1 MNLPILPILLP
12 VQDNIDAYD
21 ANLQRK
27 MYGRSFCM
35 DCEKM
40 IRDLEY
46 YNSLSF
52 ITPNI
57 QEDICN
63 QLDHIKKG
71 LIDLD
76 PMYKDEIDDYL
87 DSIKKQVRIF
97 RENDIDGDYY
107 VNKDIL
113 ARKYKQHI
121 ENSYATL
128 YDMIDIIN
136 EQNKIKSTLYPK

>member
-1 MNLPILPILLP
+1 MNLSILLP
-12 VQDNIDAYD
+12 AQENIDAYD

-27 MYGRSFCM
+27 MYGRAFCM

-52 ITPNI
+52 ITCNI

-63 QLDHIKKG
+63 QLDNIKKG
-71 LIDLD
+71 LNDLD
-76 PMYKDEIDDYL
+76 PIYKEEIDDYL
-87 DSIKKQVRIF
+87 ESIKTKIRIF
-97 RENDIDGDYY
+97 RDKDIDGDYY

-113 ARKYKQHI
+113 GRKYRQHI
-121 ENSYATL
+121 DNSYATL
-128 YDMIDIIN
+128 YDMIDIRN
-136 EQNKIKSTLYPK
+136 DKNKKGFLS

>member
-1 MNLPILPILLP
+1 MNLSILLP

-21 ANLQRK
+21 VNLQRK
-27 MYGRSFCM
+27 MYGRAFCM

-46 YNSLSF
+46 YNALSF
-52 ITPNI
+52 ITCNI

-71 LIDLD
+71 LNDLD
-76 PMYKDEIDDYL
+76 PIYKDEIDDYL
-87 DSIKKQVRIF
+87 MSIKTQVRFF
-97 RENDIDGDYY
+97 RDKNIEGDYY
-107 VNKDIL
+107 VNKVIL
-113 ARKYKQHI
+113 SRKYKQHI

-128 YDMIDIIN
+128 YDMIDIEKN
-136 EQNKIKSTLYPK
+136 NNKNSF

>member
-1 MNLPILPILLP
+1 MNLTVLLP
-12 VQDNIDAYD
+12 VQENIDAYD

-27 MYGRSFCM
+27 MYGRAFCM

-46 YNSLSF
+46 YNRLSF
-52 ITPNI
+52 ITYNI
-57 QEDICN
+57 QEDICG
-63 QLDHIKKG
+63 QLDHIKRG
-71 LIDLD
+71 LGDLD
-76 PMYKDEIDDYL
+76 PMYKEEIDDYL
-87 DSIKKQVRIF
+87 ESIKKQVRIF
-97 RENDIDGDYY
+97 RDNDIDGDYY

-128 YDMIDIIN
+128 YDMIDIRN
-136 EQNKIKSTLYPK
+136 EQNKIK

>member
-1 MNLPILPILLP
+1 MNLSVCLPT
-12 VQDNIDAYD
+12 QENIDAYD
-21 ANLQRK
+21 ANLKRK
-27 MYGRSFCM
+27 MYGRAFCM

-46 YNSLSF
+46 YNRLSF

-57 QEDICN
+57 QEDICG
-63 QLDHIKKG
+63 QLDHIKRG
-71 LIDLD
+71 LGDLD
-76 PMYKDEIDDYL
+76 PMYKEEINDYL
-87 DSIKKQVRIF
+87 ESIKKQVRIF

-113 ARKYKQHI
+113 ARKYRQHI

-128 YDMIDIIN
+128 YDMIDIRN
-136 EQNKIKSTLYPK
+136 EQNKIK

>member
-136 EQNKIKSTLYPK
+136 EQNKIKSTLYSK